1 MSNLIAPHG
10 GTLVNR
16 IADAA
21 EQSALQDKAA
31 GLKQVELNERSL
43 ADIICIATG
52 IYSPLEGFADEA
64 TYSSVVDNMRLPSGL
79 AWSIPITFQ
88 VSEEV
93 AADLSEGTDIALS
106 ADGTQLAIMS
116 VTSIYRP
123 DQDQEAQKLY
133 KTTDDSHPGVA
144 AVKAE
149 GSVYVGGPITVIREL
164 PTDNFPQYGFTPA
177 QVRAEFETR
186 GWSTAVAF
194 QTRNPIHR
202 AHEYLTKVALEGV
215 DGLFI
220 NPLIGATQATDI
232 SAEVRMECYEVLME
246 NYYPNDR
253 VFLGTYPAAM
263 RYAGPREAV
272 LHAISRQNY
281 GCSHFIVGRDHA
293 GVGDYYGTYE
303 AQEIFDNYS
312 GEELAITPLKFEHC
326 FFCKK
331 CDSVMSFKTCP
342 HTAEDRIFLSGTKVR
357 EMLVNGDLLPMEFS
371 RPEVATIL
379 IEAYKS

>member
-16 IADAA
+16 IADVA
-21 EQSALQDKAA
+21 EQSSLQEKAA
-31 GLKQVELNERSL
+31 TLKQVALNERNL

-64 TYSSVVDNMRLPSGL
+64 TYNSVVDTMRLPNGL
-79 AWSIPITFQ
+79 AWSIPITLQ
-88 VSEEV
+88 VSEDV
-93 AADLSEGTDIALS
+93 ASELSEGSDIALTN
-106 ADGTQLAIMS
+106 GGGVLAIMS
-116 VTSIYRP
+116 LTSIYKP
-123 DQDQEAQKLY
+123 NQAKEAQQLY
-133 KTTDDSHPGVA
+133 KTTEDAHPGVA

-149 GSVYVGGPITVIREL
+149 GAVYLGGPITVIADL
-164 PTDNFPQYGFTPA
+164 PTDNFPEYGFTPT
-177 QVRAEFETR
+177 QVRAEFEKR
-186 GWSTAVAF
+186 GWKTAVAF

-220 NPLIGATQATDI
+220 NPLIGATKAGDI
-232 SAEVRMECYEVLME
+232 SAEVRMQCYNVLME

-303 AQEIFDNYS
+303 AQEMFDNYS
-312 GEELAITPLKFEHC
+312 DDELEITPLKFEHC

-357 EMLVNGDLLPMEFS
+357 EMLVNGEMLPMEFS
-371 RPEVATIL
+371 RPEVAAIL
-379 IEAYKS
+379 IEAHKS

>member
-16 IADAA
+16 IAAA
-21 EQSALQDKAA
+21 SEQASLSEKAS

-43 ADIICIATG
+43 ADVICISTG

-64 TYSSVVDNMRLPSGL
+64 TYNSVVDNMRLPSGL
-79 AWSIPITFQ
+79 AWSIPITLQ

-93 AADLSEGTDIALS
+93 AADLSEGTDIAL
-106 ADGTQLAIMS
+106 ATDAGALAIMS

-123 DQDQEAQKLY
+123 DQDKEAQQLY
-133 KTTDDSHPGVA
+133 KTTEDAHPGVA
-144 AVKAE
+144 AVRAE
-149 GSVYVGGPITVIREL
+149 GSVYIGGPITVIADL
-164 PTDNFPQYGFTPA
+164 PTDSFPEYGFSPA
-177 QVRAEFETR
+177 QVRAEFEER
-186 GWSTAVAF
+186 GWKTAVAF

-220 NPLIGATQATDI
+220 NPLIGATKAGDI
-232 SAEVRMECYEVLME
+232 SAEVRMECYNVLME

-312 GEELAITPLKFEHC
+312 PEELAITLLKFEHC

-357 EMLVNGDLLPMEFS
+357 EMLVAGELLPMEFS
-371 RPEVATIL
+371 RPEVAKIL
-379 IEAYKS
+379 IEAHKS